1 MPHETHMHQPIS
13 RAAWLASSAVAC
25 AGAALPRAAA
35 AQTAPL
41 TVGAGLI
48 EPQAQAYYARAN
60 GFFKAHGLDV
70 DIVVS
75 ANGAATSAAV
85 AGGTMQIGITSVL
98 GLAQAV
104 GRGLPFV
111 TFAPGGIHD
120 SRFPAS
126 GLLVP
131 PDSPITSAKD
141 LGGKT
146 VAVSTAKGL
155 DQLVVSVLVAKMG
168 GDVSAVKFVEM
179 RPPEM
184 LGALLAGR
192 IDAVNLEDPEFTA
205 ARSKTRMLGNGE
217 DAVGNLFVETT
228 WFATRDWLTQ
238 NLDTARR
245 FRDAVIAGGVWA
257 MANPQPAALVLQ
269 RDLKTE
275 TLRATQRF
283 GTRFNLADYQVL
295 LDAAARFKFIN
306 PTDAASIVMAI

>member
-1 MPHETHMHQPIS
+1 VFP
-13 RAAWLASSAVAC
+13 RRG
-25 AGAALPRAAA
+25 GAQAL
-35 AQTAPL
+35 PL

-60 GFFKAHGLDV
+60 GFFKARGLDV

-85 AGGTMQIGITSVL
+85 AGGSMQIGITSVL

-126 GLLVP
+126 GLLVL
-131 PDSPITSAKD
+131 PDSKLASAKD

-155 DQLVVSVLVAKMG
+155 DQLVVSVLVGKLG

-184 LGALLAGR
+184 LVALQAGR
-192 IDAVNLEDPEFTA
+192 IDAANLEDPEFTA
-205 ARSKTRMLGNGE
+205 ARSKTRMLGDGE
-217 DAVGNLFVETT
+217 DAVGKLFVETT
-228 WFATRDWLTQ
+228 WFATRDWLAQ

-245 FRDAVIAGGVWA
+245 FRDAVIAGGTWA
-257 MANPQPAALVLQ
+257 MANPVPAALILQ

-283 GTRFNLADYQVL
+283 GTRFNLADYQLL
-295 LDAAARFKFIN
+295 LDAAAKFKFIN
-306 PTDAASIVMAI
+306 PTDAGTMVTVI

>member
-1 MPHETHMHQPIS
+1 MHDRIS
-13 RAAWLASSAVAC
+13 RAAWLASSAAVC
-25 AGAALPRAAA
+25 AGTAWPRPAG
-35 AQTAPL
+35 AQTAAL

-60 GFFKAHGLDV
+60 GFFKARGLDV

-85 AGGTMQIGITSVL
+85 AGGSMQVGITSVL

-126 GLLVP
+126 GLLTL
-131 PDSPITSAKD
+131 PDSSLTSAKD
-141 LGGKT
+141 LGGKI

-155 DQLVVSVLVAKMG
+155 DQLVVSVLVTKLG
-168 GDVSAVKFVEM
+168 GDASAVKFVEM

-184 LGALLAGR
+184 LAALQAGR
-192 IDAVNLEDPEFTA
+192 IDAANLEDPEFTA
-205 ARSKTRMLGNGE
+205 ARTKTRMLGDGE
-217 DAVGNLFVETT
+217 DAVGKLFVETT
-228 WFATRDWLTQ
+228 WFATRDWLAQ

-245 FRDAVIAGGVWA
+245 FRDAVLAGGTWA
-257 MANPQPAALVLQ
+257 MANPEAAALILQ
-269 RDLKTE
+269 RDLKTQ

-283 GTRFNLADYQVL
+283 GTRFNLADYQLL
-295 LDAAARFKFIN
+295 LDAAAKFKFIN
-306 PTDAASIVMAI
+306 PTDAASMVITL